1 MKIVTTDEMRML
13 EKATDAAG
21 WTYDDMMERAGA
33 AVAAVAQA
41 HLEDAGEGAVL
52 VLVGPGNN
60 GGDGLVA
67 ARGLAE
73 AGWPVRVYLWKR
85 TPGKA
90 DVNYHRVLN
99 LDIPVTHANDDPSR
113 ATLRAWLAEAT
124 VLIDALL
131 GTGASRPI
139 DGDLAEILD
148 AARAS
153 LADEPRLITLS
164 LEEEDQGASLGSGL
178 VNLSDPMWPTLSQ
191 AGGEAQ
197 PLHVI
202 AVDCVSGLD
211 LNSGA
216 VDPHAAPA
224 ATTVTFAYPKRG
236 HFTGQGI
243 EVTGSLLVAD
253 IGVPADLAARLP
265 IELTMAPDVAVRL
278 PPRPRTAHK
287 GTFGRALI
295 VAGSVYFT
303 GAAALAA
310 SAALRA
316 GVGLATLATPRP
328 LQGILAATLHEVT
341 WLPLPHDLG
350 VLAADAARLLNEKLG
365 QYQALL
371 IGPGLSTEKE
381 TGAFL
386 KTFFQPEEPKA
397 RSRPQIGFV
406 RAHGVTPDDAPSEKH
421 SSARTD
427 LPPLVVDAD
436 ALNWLATQENWP
448 TLLPPDSILTPHPGE
463 MARLCGLATADEVN
477 RQRWNL
483 AIERAA
489 AWNQVVLLKG
499 PHTIVAAPDGRVR
512 VMPFATST
520 LATAG
525 TGDVLAGVIVA
536 LLAQGLQPFDAA
548 VVGAYLHGLAGSL
561 TAVDVARAGV
571 VAGDV
576 VAALPQAWQ
585 MLAN

>member
-1 MKIVTTDEMRML
+1 MKIVTTDEMRVL

-33 AVAAVAQA
+33 AVAAAAQEY
-41 HLEDAGEGAVL
+41 LENAAAGSVL

-85 TPGKA
+85 TPGKS
-90 DVNYHRVLN
+90 DTNYRRVLD
-99 LDIPVTHANDDPSR
+99 LDIPVTHANDDPQR
-113 ATLRAWLAEAT
+113 ATLGAWLAEAT

-148 AARAS
+148 AARTS
-153 LADEPRLITLS
+153 LANEPRLITLPPDDES
-164 LEEEDQGASLGSGL
+164 VTASGPALF
-178 VNLSDPMWPTLSQ
+178 NASDPLWALSRE
-191 AGGEAQ
+191 AGGEAR

-211 LNSGA
+211 LSTGV
-216 VDPHAAPA
+216 VDPHALPA
-224 ATTVTFAYPKRG
+224 AVTVTFAYPKRG

-243 EVTGSLLVAD
+243 EVTGTLLVAD
-253 IGVPADLAARLP
+253 IGVPPDLAAHLTT
-265 IELTMAPDVAVRL
+265 ELTMAPDVAARL
-278 PPRPRTAHK
+278 PLRPRHAHK

-295 VAGSVYFT
+295 VAGSVYYT

-310 SAALRA
+310 SAAMRA
-316 GVGLATLATPRP
+316 GAGLVTLAVPRP
-328 LQGILAATLHEVT
+328 LQGILAATLYEVT
-341 WLPLPHDLG
+341 WLPLPHDMG

-365 QYQALL
+365 QYKALL

-381 TGAFL
+381 TGEFL
-386 KTFFQPEEPKA
+386 KAFFQPEEPKA
-397 RSRPQIGFV
+397 RSRPQIGFARPRGETADEAAPEKQSTA
-406 RAHGVTPDDAPSEKH
+406 RAG
-421 SSARTD
+421 

-448 TLLPPDSILTPHPGE
+448 SLLPPNSILTPHPGE
-463 MARLCGLATADEVN
+463 MARLCGLASADEVSQ
-477 RQRWNL
+477 QRWEL
-483 AIERAA
+483 ATQKAA
-489 AWNQVVLLKG
+489 AWNQIVLLKG
-499 PHTIVAAPDGRVR
+499 AHTIVAAPDGRVR
-512 VMPFATST
+512 VLPFATPA

-525 TGDVLAGVIVA
+525 TGDVLAGTIVS

-561 TAVDVARAGV
+561 AAVDVGPAGV
-571 VAGDV
+571 VASDV
-576 VAALPQAWQ
+576 VASLPQARQ
-585 MLAN
+585 TLLD

>member
-1 MKIVTTDEMRML
+1 MKIVTTDEMRLL

-33 AVAAVAQA
+33 AVSAAA
-41 HLEDAGEGAVL
+41 LEYLENVGGGSVL

-73 AGWPVRVYLWKR
+73 AGWPVRVYVWKR
-85 TPGKA
+85 TPGKT
-90 DVNYHRVLN
+90 DHNYQRALA
-99 LDIPVTHANDDPSR
+99 LDIPITHADDDATR
-113 ATLRAWLAEAT
+113 VTLRAWLTEAT
-124 VLIDALL
+124 VVIDALL

-139 DGDLAEILD
+139 SGDLAEILD

-153 LADEPRLITLS
+153 LANDPRLITLPPDDES
-164 LEEEDQGASLGSGL
+164 AEAPGPALFNA
-178 VNLSDPMWPTLSQ
+178 SDPLWTLSSEP
-191 AGGEAQ
+191 AGAAR

-211 LNSGA
+211 LSTGV
-216 VDPHAAPA
+216 VDAHALPA
-224 ATTVTFAYPKRG
+224 AVTVTFAYPKRG

-243 EVTGSLLVAD
+243 EVTGTLLVAD
-253 IGVPADLAARLP
+253 IGVPPDLAAHLTT
-265 IELTMAPDVAVRL
+265 ELAMAPDVAARL
-278 PPRPRTAHK
+278 PLRPRHAHK

-295 VAGSVYFT
+295 VAGSLYYT

-310 SAALRA
+310 SAAMRA
-316 GVGLATLATPRP
+316 GAGLVTLAVPRP
-328 LQGILAATLHEVT
+328 LQGILAATLYEVT

-365 QYQALL
+365 QYKALL

-381 TGAFL
+381 TGEFL
-386 KTFFQPEEPKA
+386 KAFFQPEEPKA
-397 RSRPQIGFV
+397 RSRPQIGFA
-406 RAHGVTPDDAPSEKH
+406 RPRGDTAGEGAQDKQST
-421 SSARTD
+421 ARTD

-448 TLLPPDSILTPHPGE
+448 ALLPPRSILTPHPGE
-463 MARLCGLATADEVN
+463 MARLCGLDSQEEVN
-477 RQRWNL
+477 QRRWDL
-483 AIERAA
+483 ATEKAA
-489 AWNQVVLLKG
+489 AWNQIVLLKG
-499 PHTIVAAPDGRVR
+499 AHTIIAAPDGRVR
-512 VMPFATST
+512 VLPFATPA

-525 TGDVLAGVIVA
+525 TGDVLAGTIVA
-536 LLAQGLQPFDAA
+536 LLAQGLEPFDAA

-561 TAVDVARAGV
+561 AAVDIGQAGV
-571 VAGDV
+571 VASDV
-576 VAALPQAWQ
+576 VTNLPQARQ
-585 MLAN
+585 TLLD